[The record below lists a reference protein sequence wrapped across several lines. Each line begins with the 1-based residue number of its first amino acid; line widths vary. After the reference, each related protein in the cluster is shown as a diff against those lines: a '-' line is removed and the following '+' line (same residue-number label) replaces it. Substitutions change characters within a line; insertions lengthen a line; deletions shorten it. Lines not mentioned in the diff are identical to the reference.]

1 MFVSRLQWF
10 LVPVE
15 KPCQRCEVLLVF
27 CTLVIKSYWVGKC
40 HRFLYL
46 PLAAFYQRFI
56 SFDSLS
62 DPGTFNQVKHE
73 KRIEFSHFLS
83 FKRGL
88 PQSLPSFRDCC
99 VGFPPPRSLRRP
111 EIDVDIIFLSRKSGW
126 CFLLV
131 RPLLRYRSG
140 KRATRDETTAAQEEE
155 ERARSNRKAASS
167 RRRTADLLSLCLFHF
182 LTSLIV
188 RLERERER
196 RRETKRPG
204 R

>member
-83 FKRGL
+83 FKRGI

-99 VGFPPPRSLRRP
+99 VGFPLPPPDRYEDL
-111 EIDVDIIFLSRKSGW
+111 KSTLTLFSFHGKAVGVSCW
-126 CFLLV
+126 CGHYCV
-131 RPLLRYRSG
+131 IGRG
-140 KRATRDETTAAQEEE
+140 
-155 ERARSNRKAASS
+155 
-167 RRRTADLLSLCLFHF
+167 
-182 LTSLIV
+182 
-188 RLERERER
+188 RER
-196 RRETKRPG
+196 RGTKPRPHRKRRSG
-204 R
+204 PGPIGKLHRVEGEPPISCRCACSIF